1 MATGGGVGDSGMTT
15 VSSLLVAAALIG
27 VGGAALM
34 DVWSLVLR
42 RRFGIPTLDYALL
55 GRWIGH
61 IPRGQLFHERIA
73 AAQPIR
79 GERVLGYLA
88 HYAIGV
94 AFALLLLV
102 IWGLDWV
109 HAPTIWPALI
119 VGLGTIVAPWFV
131 MQPAMGA
138 GIAGSRTPNPGATRL
153 RNLGTHAVYG
163 VGLYLSAVALSIL
176 EPRGWAI

>member
-1 MATGGGVGDSGMTT
+1 MTNVGN
-15 VSSLLVAAALIG
+15 LLVAGALIG
-27 VGGAALM
+27 VGGSALM
-34 DVWSLVLR
+34 DIWSLVLR

-61 IPRGQLFHERIA
+61 FRHGRFVHDRIA
-73 AAQPIR
+73 AARPVP
-79 GERVLGYLA
+79 GERPLGWLA

-94 AFALLLLV
+94 TFALLLLAF
-102 IWGLDWV
+102 WGLDWV
-109 HAPTIWPALI
+109 RSPTIWPALI

-138 GIAGSRTPNPGATRL
+138 GIAGSRTPSPRATRL

-163 VGLYLSAVALSIL
+163 VGLYLSAVAVSVVQ
-176 EPRGWAI
+176 PGG